1 MADAER
7 IKQVI
12 DDEIAPRLQSHGGGI
27 ELVSVEDDG
36 SIRVK
41 LTGACGHCPG
51 AMMTLK
57 GVVEQL
63 LREAKVEFKEVVA
76 V

>member
-1 MADAER
+1 MADQEK
-7 IKQVI
+7 IQQVI

-27 ELVSVEDDG
+27 DLVSVEDDG
-36 SIRVK
+36 TIKVK
-41 LTGACGHCPG
+41 LKGACGHCPG

-63 LREAKVEFKEVVA
+63 LREADVEFKTVEA